1 MPRHALFHVRVN
13 IHQLESVPL
22 VKGEFGIRWKFKK
35 VKSHKENGNDKHSKG
50 KGRTDDGHVDTDE
63 DDEHGHF
70 DLDEMNGHDHD
81 AYRRGTLPLPSL
93 VISDGQK
100 TISACASASSTRPA
114 SPNLYAQYLSSDW
127 LPQQHLHSYQHQAST
142 LHPSDDPSRQSLTAT
157 TPRDRYAPAKGATPY
172 LKLQDHK
179 VSFEHTL
186 DVVLQ
191 MDVHRDTFDLL
202 PSELKLVVIQVWYPH
217 VCVRGLRC

>member
-35 VKSHKENGNDKHSKG
+35 VKSPKGNGKG
-50 KGRTDDGHVDTDE
+50 KGRSDDGHADTDE
-63 DDEHGHF
+63 DDEHDHLDF
-70 DLDEMNGHDHD
+70 DDINKHSYG
-81 AYRRGTLPLPSL
+81 RGNLPLPSL
-93 VISDGQK
+93 IINDGEK
-100 TISACASASSTRPA
+100 TISAGASANSTRPA

-127 LPQQHLHSYQHQAST
+127 LPQSFLQHSPSHR
-142 LHPSDDPSRQSLTAT
+142 HPHTFPLDPSENSFKQSLSAT
-157 TPRDRYAPAKGATPY
+157 TPRDKYAPAKGLTPY
-172 LKLQDHK
+172 LKLQDHN

-186 DVVLQ
+186 DVLLQ

-202 PSELKLVVIQVWYPH
+202 PSEMKLVVMQVWGSH
-217 VCVRGLRC
+217 TRVLGLRY